1 MSESIN
7 DFPHIDYGGTQCLFS
22 LYEQDLLLCCV
33 SLFLSFLSPS
43 NFLFCQI
50 QSSVMPPLAPVKLTQ
65 PDTYTR
71 LCHHPPKKPYPAHNW
86 RLLYHA
92 LRQMSFIP
100 CSTAQKSQGTAKWPV
115 INQTLLYYTLN

>member
-33 SLFLSFLSPS
+33 SLFLSFPSPS
-43 NFLFCQI
+43 NLLFCQI

-71 LCHHPPKKPYPAHNW
+71 LCHHPQKNLIQPTTGGYYIMPSARCLLSPAAQHKNH
-86 RLLYHA
+86 RALLNG
-92 LRQMSFIP
+92 Q
-100 CSTAQKSQGTAKWPV
+100 
-115 INQTLLYYTLN
+115 